1 MSLVSKLPRE
11 IITNI
16 YEMNPEHREYF
27 SKIQKEIEMNG
38 ISSRLHYI
46 RKLAEY
52 KDADDEYVMIN
63 KVNDY
68 DYMIRKLNEC
78 KCCKRHCKNKPKC
91 SKDKGTYTNGIP
103 RNKIE
108 ALFSKKCQCPCR
120 HNSRWLFD
128 IFTESPPEYED
139 YDDDEFNDVFDYL
152 HDQDLPF
159 DSDSELDD

>member
-1 MSLVSKLPRE
+1 
-11 IITNI
+11 
-16 YEMNPEHREYF
+16 MNPEHREYF

-120 HNSRWLFD
+120 
-128 IFTESPPEYED
+128 
-139 YDDDEFNDVFDYL
+139 
-152 HDQDLPF
+152 
-159 DSDSELDD
+159 